1 MPTATTAMLDQL
13 AVPLDERSLAHLTPP
28 SAESS
33 PSTAESL
40 AAVPFAVKPGA
51 AISKPKGL
59 FPRIELPEDEESAAA
74 AAAAAGDAN
83 KAGGKGGQK
92 KAKAP
97 KQQKKGSSKNAA

>member
-74 AAAAAGDAN
+74 AAAAGDAN

-97 KQQKKGSSKNAA
+97 KQQKKGSSKTAA

>member
-74 AAAAAGDAN
+74 AAAGDAN

-97 KQQKKGSSKNAA
+97 KQQKKGSSKTAA